1 MKLVIDA
8 GNSRVKWAS
17 VIDGKF
23 KFGGAQSWKE
33 REFSEIFDELWAN
46 ITAPSAVYVANV
58 AGQRFAQALEAWV
71 KSHWNCKVEFLK
83 PQLEQCGVLNQY
95 ATPFELGADRWA
107 DAIAAWH
114 KYQHAVAIFDAG
126 TSITLDIIDDD
137 GNLLGGTITP
147 GINLMIN
154 SLLKGADGLRDMLGI
169 PRDELRTIPLELDG
183 KTTRDNILSGC
194 ILPAV
199 AYLEYSAKQLQKK
212 FGNNFKCLVV
222 GGDSDVL
229 IQHLDTSLFEYHP
242 YLVLEGVAIAA
253 GILN

>member
-8 GNSRVKWAS
+8 GNSRIKWAS
-17 VIDGKF
+17 VINGEF
-23 KFGGAQSWKE
+23 KFGGAQLWKE
-33 REFSEIFDELWAN
+33 RSFSDVADELWAG
-46 ITAPSAVYVANV
+46 IATPSAIYVANV
-58 AGQRFAQALEAWV
+58 AGQDFARALEVWV

-83 PQLEQCGVLNQY
+83 LQLEQCGVRNQY

-126 TSITLDIIDDD
+126 TSITLDIIDHD

-154 SLLKGADGLRDMLGI
+154 SLLKGANGLRDTLGI
-169 PRDELRTIPLELDG
+169 PREELRTIPLELDG
-183 KTTRDNILSGC
+183 KNTRDNILSGC

-199 AYLEYSAKQLQKK
+199 AYLEYAAHKLQQK
-212 FGNNFKCLVV
+212 FGDKFTCLVV
-222 GGDSDVL
+222 GGDSDIL
-229 IQHLDTSLFEYHP
+229 MSHLNASFKHHP

-253 GILN
+253 GLLD